1 MKVWLFVIMSF
12 ITIVADAL
20 QVAPRHGVIHAGTWF
35 NLSLQQ
41 EIVANSNGDFSNQNF
56 IARVVDPIY
65 SQDFSEILIPKVAL
79 VKGVYH
85 NNGKS
90 CSFEINTIEFKNTQI
105 TLYPGAY
112 SIVNASLPGQ
122 IECNSKLD
130 YSINQQLEFK
140 SLVDINGLEPVILN
154 KDYVTKSSSDSFV
167 QTVGNIAYTVTNIQR
182 FTNGLMEV
190 SVEFKDK
197 SLKAKLLPV
206 YYDDYGIVHFLN
218 YAIVINQDMLWQN
231 DTQSYLILGSHDRF
245 GFGTLK

>member
-20 QVAPRHGVIHAGTWF
+20 QVESKQGVIHAGTWF

-56 IARVVDPIY
+56 IARVVDQIY
-65 SQDFSEILIPKVAL
+65 SQDFSEILIPKGAL
-79 VKGVYH
+79 VKGVYSS
-85 NNGKS
+85 NGKS
-90 CSFEINTIEFKNTQI
+90 CSFEINTIEFKYTQI

-140 SLVDINGLEPVILN
+140 SLVDINGLEQVGLN
-154 KDYVTKSSSDSFV
+154 KDYVIKPSPDSFV
-167 QTVGNIAYTVTNIQR
+167 QIVGNSAYVVSNIQR